1 MGEARMTPSLH
12 AGDAVPSEESEPRL
26 PINAVPGGAVE
37 RDVVMDMIRRSL
49 PALPVLVLV
58 AGLIWGM
65 DGALSAAFA
74 IGLVIVN
81 FVVSAAMLTRA
92 ARIALPVLM
101 AAALGG
107 FLLRLILITVAF
119 LLVKDQSWMS
129 LVPFG
134 LTLIITHLGLL
145 IWETRHLSIS
155 LAYPTVKP
163 PRLTPERRP

>member
-1 MGEARMTPSLH
+1 MMSSPP
-12 AGDAVPSEESEPRL
+12 AGDAAPTDASGPNL
-26 PINAVPGGAVE
+26 PITPAPGGTVE
-37 RDVVMDMIRRSL
+37 RDVVLDMIRRAL
-49 PALPVLVLV
+49 PALPALVLV
-58 AGLIWGM
+58 AGLIWGG

-92 ARIALPVLM
+92 ARIALPAIM

-119 LLVKDQSWMS
+119 LLVKDQSWML

-134 LTLIITHLGLL
+134 LTLIVTHLGLL
-145 IWETRHLSIS
+145 IWEARHLSIS

-163 PRLTPERRP
+163 ARLAPERRP